1 MTKNKYFDKFATITT
16 KDNKIFNIRKMR
28 IYIGGKINYYGKQ
41 YIITPEIEGKEQDFK
56 IINDIY
62 SFDNDRLRFL
72 SDSFKK
78 PIVFDTIE
86 HSVDNSIE
94 KPIRVIQEYDE
105 SLTQIDSI
113 SNIVK
118 IESDLII
125 YENDKIIN
133 KTEQKQKRNLFN
145 KGLILKK

>member
-56 IINDIY
+56 IINDVY

-72 SDSFKK
+72 SDSFKN

-125 YENDKIIN
+125 YENDKIVN